1 MIATHPAL
9 LNTTEQQMSFRSG
22 LLWPD
27 DNGIHINAHIWLPIE
42 FQDGVPVIKWHDKWD
57 LSIFNSKL

>member
-1 MIATHPAL
+1 
-9 LNTTEQQMSFRSG
+9 MSFRSG